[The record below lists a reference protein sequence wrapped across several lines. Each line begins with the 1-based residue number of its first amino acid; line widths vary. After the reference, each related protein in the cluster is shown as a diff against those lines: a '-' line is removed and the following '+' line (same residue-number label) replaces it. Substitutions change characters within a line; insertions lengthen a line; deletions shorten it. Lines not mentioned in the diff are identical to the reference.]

1 MIVAHNGDR
10 SPDLPLNADVF
21 VFGDSLT
28 VGLSPHLS
36 GYTVDAQSGRSGAAT
51 LQDLSGLDEYDA
63 VVIWLGTNDNSVL
76 NFSHALKVFLNRN
89 MKDFTGPILLA
100 KVHYSVSKK
109 PAGINA
115 AMEEAAAGKSNVH
128 VIEMA
133 AISNKYKGSDGIHL
147 TAEGYKKCA
156 QFLKK
161 SVMSYPISGSDIQP
175 SSGSSQTTMAGS
187 FELAKK
193 FIKPNRL
200 KDGVIFNPPQPNKK
214 LFRLSEYPNPRGFI
228 VRDPAVQTN
237 FGSGGKW
244 QTFQSNFGFRFSYN
258 PTTFA
263 ESYSAPTT
271 GDPVQMLVDSAQ
283 GRPLLTGDGSGGQV
297 TFNLLLSRF
306 EDQWY
311 LKQPNWTDFYPA
323 GSITPEQRIDILER
337 GTQSDIEYLFRLCN
351 GDPQDTW
358 HGMTSDWGMLIPMP
372 AIISFGDQKGV
383 RRVRGYIESVGW
395 SHKILAAGM
404 IPMYSEVSV
413 VFNRLPDSYYDTT
426 NGTSSTSSV
435 NSSNQHYATG
445 NKKTDGKTTT
455 ADIGPVMAT
464 ARDMVGKYSRSLMV
478 GPDPDPANGVDDAGY
493 VWHVF
498 DFTIPNSAGA
508 QYNGR
513 SALMKLGKT
522 VDTQNMKVGDVVFFG
537 KGKDPSTA
545 SHVGILS
552 GDGMLLHVSNDK
564 NIKQPVEEPVE
575 DVVTKMKLNKQ
586 PMVVRRFVESN

>member
-1 MIVAHNGDR
+1 MANNGDR
-10 SPDLPLNADVF
+10 TPDLPLNADVF

-28 VGLSPHLS
+28 VGLGPHLS
-36 GYTVDAQSGRSGAAT
+36 GYTVDAQNDRKGADT
-51 LQDLSGLDEYDA
+51 LQGLSGEDLAKYDA
-63 VVIWLGTNDNSVL
+63 VVIWLGTNDDSVL
-76 NFSHALKVFLNRN
+76 NFSHALTVFLDRN
-89 MKDFTGPILLA
+89 MKDFKGPILLA
-100 KVHYSVSKK
+100 KVHASVSKK
-109 PAGINA
+109 PAGINTALTDA
-115 AMEEAAAGKSNVH
+115 ASGKSNVH

-133 AISNKYKGSDGIHL
+133 TIANKYTLSDGVHL
-147 TAEGYKKCA
+147 TAEGYKECA
-156 QFLKK
+156 KFLKK
-161 SVMSYPISGSDIQP
+161 SVMSHPISSVDIQP
-175 SSGSSQTTMAGS
+175 SSGDDSSPSGS

-200 KDGVIFNPPQPNKK
+200 KEGVIFNPPQPHKK

-228 VRDPAVQTN
+228 VRDPAVQAN

-258 PTTFA
+258 PTTFS
-263 ESYSAPTT
+263 ESYSAPTN
-271 GDPVQMLVDSAQ
+271 GDPVQILVDSAK

-311 LKQPNWTDFYPA
+311 LKQSNWADFYPT

-372 AIISFGDQKGV
+372 SIISFGDQKGV
-383 RRVRGYIESVGW
+383 RRVRGYIVSVGW

-426 NGTSSTSSV
+426 GGTSGPAV
-435 NSSNQHYATG
+435 NSSNQHYDG
-445 NKKTDGKTTT
+445 NGRKTDGKTTK

-464 ARDMVGKYSRSLMV
+464 ARDMAGKYSRGTMV
-478 GPDPDPANGVDDAGY
+478 GPDPDPAKGIDDAGY

-498 DFTIPNSAGA
+498 DFAIPNSAGA

-522 VDTQNMKVGDVVFFG
+522 VDLQHMQEGDVVFFG
-537 KGKDPSTA
+537 RGKDPSTA

-552 GDGMLLHVSNDK
+552 GDGMILHVSDDK

>member
-1 MIVAHNGDR
+1 MTNLGGSIGATTGGDR
-10 SPDLPLNADVF
+10 QPDVSGVTGEQLVAYAKKFVGVPYVAGGRGPKGWDCAGFTWYVAQHFNIDIPQISEGQLTSGSKVDGLQNVLP
-21 VFGDSLT
+21 GDLIVLRRKGT
-28 VGLSPHLS
+28 QGVGGDGHVMMATH
-36 GYTVDAQSGRSGAAT
+36 GRNVIHAHGGVGGTTNIQSVNVAIPG
-51 LQDLSGLDEYDA
+51 D
-63 VVIWLGTNDNSVL
+63 
-76 NFSHALKVFLNRN
+76 
-89 MKDFTGPILLA
+89 
-100 KVHYSVSKK
+100 HYI
-109 PAGINA
+109 AGIRRIA
-115 AMEEAAAGKSNVH
+115 QTGG
-128 VIEMA
+128 I
-133 AISNKYKGSDGIHL
+133 GSVGSTVPDSS
-147 TAEGYKKCA
+147 
-156 QFLKK
+156 
-161 SVMSYPISGSDIQP
+161 SVPATP
-175 SSGSSQTTMAGS
+175 GS

-435 NSSNQHYATG
+435 NSSNQHYSTG

-522 VDTQNMKVGDVVFFG
+522 VETQNMKVGDVVFFG

-564 NIKQPVEEPVE
+564 NIKQPVEEPVA